1 MGPMSHGLRLP
12 LLLGKRCPAPKI
24 LSISVLSFLLTQ
36 LKKDYFLGVTKIPF
50 SLKSAENLKLAE
62 VVYIHYNHPLIFFCQ
77 IFFLKLLSYYIEW
90 LSLELSADSRLQ
102 NCTASLFHLV

>member
-62 VVYIHYNHPLIFFCQ
+62 VVYIHYNHPVIFFWSNFLSQ
-77 IFFLKLLSYYIEW
+77 IVIILY
-90 LSLELSADSRLQ
+90 
-102 NCTASLFHLV
+102 